1 MALIPIEGT
10 SAESGGQVLRTA
22 LALSAAT
29 GQGFEMDRI
38 REKATIPGLRPH
50 HVAAVRAAALVS
62 SARVHGAFDGSP
74 DLRFEPGPVSAGEF
88 RFEMGGAGAS
98 TLVLQTVIP
107 ALATAATESRVQ
119 VTGGT
124 HVAGSP
130 SFDYLA
136 RHWTEAVGCLGL
148 VGHLG
153 LEKAGF
159 APRGDGEVRAE
170 VTPWRRPSTL
180 ALEDRGA
187 LLGVHGLSGS
197 SRIKDDVAE
206 RQRDAAQALLW
217 EERRIEAAWD
227 VVEVEA
233 SSPGAFLLLWAVF
246 ERGRGAFCFLG
257 ERGLPSEILGER
269 AARRLLRFLENE
281 DGAVDACLADQ
292 LAVPLALAGGGGRVS
307 TPEVT
312 THLETVAAVV
322 SRFGIPARTWGR
334 HGGPGGLEVDRC

>member
-1 MALIPIEGT
+1 VLIPIEGT
-10 SAESGGQVLRTA
+10 SAESGGQALRVA
-22 LALSAAT
+22 LALSTAT

-38 REKATIPGLRPH
+38 REKATLPGLRPH

-62 SARVHGAFDGSP
+62 SAKVHGAFDGSP
-74 DLRFEPGPVSAGEF
+74 DLRFEPGPVEAGEF

-98 TLVLQTVIP
+98 TLLLQTVIP
-107 ALATAATESRVQ
+107 ALATADAESRVQ

-136 RHWTEAVGCLGL
+136 RHWAAAVGGLGL
-148 VGHLG
+148 VSQFE
-153 LEKAGF
+153 LETAGF
-159 APRGDGEVRAE
+159 APRGEGEIRAE
-170 VTPWRRPSTL
+170 VMPWRRPSTL
-180 ALEDRGA
+180 VLDDRGP
-187 LLGVHGLSGS
+187 LVGVHGLSGS
-197 SRIKDDVAE
+197 SRIKDDVAS

-217 EERRIEAAWD
+217 EERRIDAAWE
-227 VVEVEA
+227 VEEVEA

-269 AARRLLRFLENE
+269 AARRLLRFLDN
-281 DGAVDACLADQ
+281 DDAAVDACLADQ

-322 SRFGIPARTWGR
+322 TRFGIPARTWGR
-334 HGGPGGLEVDRC
+334 HGGPGGLEVERC